1 MYLSFMKL
9 ISVYDETLIDKIKG
23 VFDGVALELGCTP
36 GGSICRLVSFLCSS
50 ARPTGAKKGLS
61 ARLYSYA
68 IFHRIAGARLRWA
81 RGKWLGGDF
90 VLLARLAGANQ
101 TQK

>member
-1 MYLSFMKL
+1 MSLGPGN
-9 ISVYDETLIDKIKG
+9 TKG

-36 GGSICRLVSFLCSS
+36 GGSICCLVSFFCSS
-50 ARPTGAKKGLS
+50 ARPAGAKKGLS
-61 ARLYSYA
+61 ARFYSYA

>member
-1 MYLSFMKL
+1 
-9 ISVYDETLIDKIKG
+9 
-23 VFDGVALELGCTP
+23 VALELGCTP
-36 GGSICRLVSFLCSS
+36 GGSICCLVSFFPVPQPGL
-50 ARPTGAKKGLS
+50 RELKKGLS

-68 IFHRIAGARLRWA
+68 VFHRIAGARLRWA
-81 RGKWLGGDF
+81 RGKWLGGNF

>member
-1 MYLSFMKL
+1 MAEGDACWGELA
-9 ISVYDETLIDKIKG
+9 VAAWHRPKG

-36 GGSICRLVSFLCSS
+36 GSSICCLVSFFCSS
-50 ARPTGAKKGLS
+50 ARPAGAKKGLS

-81 RGKWLGGDF
+81 
-90 VLLARLAGANQ
+90 
-101 TQK
+101 